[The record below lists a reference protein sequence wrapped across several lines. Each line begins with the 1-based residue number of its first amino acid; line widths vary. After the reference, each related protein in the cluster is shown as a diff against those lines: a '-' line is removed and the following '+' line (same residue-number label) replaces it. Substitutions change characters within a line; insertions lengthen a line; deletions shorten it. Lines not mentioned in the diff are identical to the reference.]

1 MPSEPLLRP
10 GLIEPRDYQRAI
22 VGTALKRN
30 TLVLLPTALG
40 KTVVALQV
48 AARRVEETGGKV
60 LVLAPTRP
68 LCMQHLETF
77 RKHISAGPD
86 DFALLLGSVAATK
99 RAEMLGRS
107 RFIFATPQTV
117 RNDLEAG
124 RYDLREVCLLV
135 FDEAHRARKKY
146 AYGEIAARYREES
159 RWPRVLALTASPGK
173 DRPTIE
179 ATCADLGVEAIEHR
193 DEASPDVKPYVP
205 PLDLRW
211 FDTSLPE
218 PYRAVRALL
227 EEMRAEPV
235 AALQSAG
242 LLPRKRPDR
251 VNRTDLLVL
260 GKRLRQAID
269 ERPSSPG
276 PYEAL
281 VAQSAALSLSH
292 AVELLTTQDIGA
304 LREFLDDLQAKT
316 TKTARW
322 IREHPRFS
330 GVEELVAR
338 HGGLEH
344 PKVGLLAGVLADA
357 LARNPEGRTIVFTQ
371 YRSTAARLLERF
383 RQVPG
388 LRPARFVGQASR
400 EGDAGLSQEAQADIL
415 RRFREGGLNL
425 LMATSVAEE
434 GLDIPSVDLVVFYEP
449 VPSEIR
455 AIQRRGRTARRSP
468 GRVVILV
475 ARGTVDEA
483 YLWAARSREAR
494 MRRVVSGLGEG
505 DRGLRPRGPSW
516 DGSPKERTRKG
527 PRQAKLLPG

>member
-1 MPSEPLLRP
+1 MPESLLKP

-22 VGTALKRN
+22 VETALRKN

-40 KTVVALQV
+40 KTVIALGV
-48 AARRVEETGGKV
+48 AARRAEETGGKV

-68 LCMQHLETF
+68 LCLQHMETF
-77 RKHISAGPD
+77 RKHLAAEGAE
-86 DFALLLGSVAATK
+86 FALLLGSVPTGK
-99 RAEMLGRS
+99 REEMFRRS

-117 RNDLEAG
+117 RNDLETG

-146 AYGEIAARYREES
+146 AYGGIAARYRGES

-173 DRPTIE
+173 DRATIE
-179 ATCADLGVEAIEHR
+179 ATCADLGMEAIEHR
-193 DEASPDVKPYVP
+193 DETSPDVKPYVP

-211 FDTSLPE
+211 LETSLPE

-235 AALQSAG
+235 AALQKAG

-251 VNRTDLLVL
+251 VNRSDLLSL
-260 GKRLRQAID
+260 GRKLRKDIE
-269 ERPSSPG
+269 ERPSSSG
-276 PYEAL
+276 LYEAL

-292 AVELLTTQDIGA
+292 AIEVLTTQDIRA
-304 LREFLDDLQAKT
+304 LEEFLADLETKT
-316 TKTARW
+316 TRTARW
-322 IREHPRFS
+322 IRSHPRFR
-330 GVEELVAR
+330 EVADR
-338 HGGLEH
+338 ARAHRGLEH
-344 PKVGLLAGVLADA
+344 PKVALLSGVLADA
-357 LARNPEGRTIVFTQ
+357 LARNPESRAIVFTQ

-383 RQVPG
+383 GSVPG

-400 EGDAGLSQEAQADIL
+400 EGDAGLSQQAQAEVL
-415 RRFREGGLNL
+415 RRFREGDLNL
-425 LMATSVAEE
+425 LIATSVAEE
-434 GLDIPSVDLVVFYEP
+434 GLDVPSVDLVVFYEP

-455 AIQRRGRTARRSP
+455 AIQRRGRTARRSY
-468 GRVVILV
+468 GRAVILV

-494 MRRVVSGLGEG
+494 MRRAVSGFGSG
-505 DRGLRPRGPSW
+505 DRGS
-516 DGSPKERTRKG
+516 S
-527 PRQAKLLPG
+527 RQAKLISG